1 MMDDKKVFISKVML
15 ELEFELNL
23 KDEYSTSERGVKGG
37 DRRAMLE
44 DILTREK
51 SK

>member
-1 MMDDKKVFISKVML
+1 MMDDKKVFIRKVML

-23 KDEYSTSERGVKGG
+23 KDEYSTSERAVQGG

-44 DILTREK
+44 YILTREK